1 MLTGMGLPRSV
12 IEEGKMVSASFA
24 TVFWAMNR

>member
-1 MLTGMGLPRSV
+1 MLTGMGLPRSA

-24 TVFWAMNR
+24 AVF

>member
-24 TVFWAMNR
+24 TVF